1 MSRNLSWKHIG
12 GILNPFKIARIVIGN
27 KPNINKQI
35 DSIMKN
41 YEVKVLGNDKQ
52 VYDVA
57 AFVAAGKGASDA
69 IGIVFG
75 SPIIGQRV
83 LAFDAWQEQWGER
96 KIHVEE
102 RSEAQAVQ
110 VLCGLED
117 TKRIVEVQT
126 DTSDMTAAKRCWQ
139 YECGG
144 LQWYLPS
151 LMELGALYLVRD
163 EVNDAMRQL
172 GCDNDC
178 LLPTPESDE
187 TWIWS
192 SSEYS
197 QYCSWY
203 VYFDSGYFNGYC
215 YNKYYS
221 GIVRAVAALSDASH
235 REPLSEAN
243 GQGEQVQY
251 NAPEL
256 SDEDLVNMLRQRG
269 YNGTINKAINL

>member
-1 MSRNLSWKHIG
+1 MSKKLSWKHIG
-12 GILNPFKIARIVIGN
+12 GFLNPFKIAQIVIGN
-27 KPNINKQI
+27 KPNNNKQI

-57 AFVAAGKGASDA
+57 AFVAAGKSYSDA

-83 LAFDAWQEQWGER
+83 LAFDAWLEQWGER

-102 RSEAQAVQ
+102 RNESQAVQ

-117 TKRIVEVQT
+117 TKRVVEAQ
-126 DTSDMTAAKRCWQ
+126 SDNSGMTAAKRCWQ
-139 YECGG
+139 YKCGD

-151 LMELGALYLVRD
+151 LMELGTLFLVRD
-163 EVNDAMRQL
+163 EVNEVMRQL
-172 GCDNDC
+172 GCDSDC
-178 LLPTPESDE
+178 FLPTEDSDE
-187 TWIWS
+187 RWLWS
-192 SSEYS
+192 SSESS
-197 QYCSWY
+197 QGNSWGVSFGY
-203 VYFDSGYFNGYC
+203 GYFSSGYKC
-215 YNKYYS
+215 YS
-221 GIVRAVAALSDASH
+221 TVVRAVAALSDASH

-243 GQGEQVQY
+243 GQGEQIRY

-269 YNGTINKAINL
+269 YTGNVNKVINL

>member
-1 MSRNLSWKHIG
+1 MSKRLSWKHIG
-12 GILNPFKIARIVIGN
+12 GLLNPFKIAQIVIGN
-27 KPNINKQI
+27 KPNNNKQI

-57 AFVAAGKGASDA
+57 AFVAAGKNYSDA
-69 IGIVFG
+69 IGIVFS
-75 SPIIGQRV
+75 SPIIGRRV
-83 LAFDAWQEQWGER
+83 LAFDAWLEQWGER

-102 RSEAQAVQ
+102 RNESQAVQ

-117 TKRIVEVQT
+117 TKRVVEAQSGN
-126 DTSDMTAAKRCWQ
+126 SDMTAAKRCWQ
-139 YECGG
+139 YKCGD

-151 LMELGALYLVRD
+151 LMELGTLFLVRD
-163 EVNDAMRQL
+163 KVNEAMRQL
-172 GCDNDC
+172 GCDSDC
-178 LLPTPESDE
+178 FLPTENSDE
-187 TWIWS
+187 TWLWS

-197 QYCSWY
+197 QYYSWY
-203 VYFDSGYFNGYC
+203 VYFGNGNFNGYGKC
-215 YNKYYS
+215 NS
-221 GIVRAVAALSDASH
+221 GVVRAVAALSGASH

-243 GQGEQVQY
+243 GQGERVQY

-269 YNGTINKAINL
+269 YTGNVNKVINL

>member
-1 MSRNLSWKHIG
+1 MSTKLSWKHIG
-12 GILNPFKIARIVIGN
+12 GLLNPFKIAQIVIGDKLN
-27 KPNINKQI
+27 NNKQI

-57 AFVAAGKGASDA
+57 AFVAVGKNYSDA
-69 IGIVFG
+69 IGIVFS

-83 LAFDAWQEQWGER
+83 LAFDAWLEQWGER

-102 RSEAQAVQ
+102 RNESQAVQ

-117 TKRIVEVQT
+117 TKRVVEAQSGN
-126 DTSDMTAAKRCWQ
+126 SDMTAAKRCWQ
-139 YECGG
+139 YKCGD

-151 LMELGALYLVRD
+151 LMELGTLFLVRD
-163 EVNDAMRQL
+163 EINDAMRQL
-172 GCDNDC
+172 GCDSDC
-178 LLPTPESDE
+178 LLPTEDSYE
-187 TWIWS
+187 NWLWS

-197 QYCSWY
+197 QNGSWY
-203 VYFDSGYFNGYC
+203 VNFGNGDFYSYYKYNSGV
-215 YNKYYS
+215 
-221 GIVRAVAALSDASH
+221 VRAVAALSDASH

-243 GQGEQVQY
+243 GQGEQIQY

-269 YNGTINKAINL
+269 FTGNVSKIINL

>member
-1 MSRNLSWKHIG
+1 MSKKLNWKHIG
-12 GILNPFKIARIVIGN
+12 GALNPFKIAQIIIGN
-27 KPNINKQI
+27 KLNINKQI

-57 AFVAAGKGASDA
+57 AFVAAGKDHSDA
-69 IGIVFG
+69 IGIVFS

-83 LAFDAWQEQWGER
+83 LAFDAWLEEWGER

-102 RSEAQAVQ
+102 RNESQAVQ

-117 TKRIVEVQT
+117 TKRIVEAQ
-126 DTSDMTAAKRCWQ
+126 SNNSNMTAAKRCWQ
-139 YECGG
+139 YKRGD

-151 LMELGALYLVRD
+151 LMELGTLFLVRD
-163 EVNDAMRQL
+163 EINDAMCQL
-172 GCDNDC
+172 GCDSDC
-178 LLPTPESDE
+178 LLPTEESDE
-187 TWIWS
+187 RWLWS

-197 QYCSWY
+197 QNDSWS
-203 VYFDSGYFNGYC
+203 VSFSNGYFSYG
-215 YNKYYS
+215 NKCSSYV
-221 GIVRAVAALSDASH
+221 VRAVAALSDASH

-243 GQGEQVQY
+243 GQGEQIQY

-269 YNGTINKAINL
+269 FTGNVSKIINL

>member
-1 MSRNLSWKHIG
+1 MSKKLNWKHIG
-12 GILNPFKIARIVIGN
+12 GILNPFKIAQIIIGN

-57 AFVAAGKGASDA
+57 AFVAAGKDHSDA

-83 LAFDAWQEQWGER
+83 LAFDAWLEEWGEK

-102 RSEAQAVQ
+102 RNESQAVQ
-110 VLCGLED
+110 VLCGLDD
-117 TKRIVEVQT
+117 TKRIVEAQ
-126 DTSDMTAAKRCWQ
+126 SNNSNMTAAKRCWQ
-139 YECGG
+139 YKCGG

-151 LMELGALYLVRD
+151 LMELGTLFLVRD
-163 EVNDAMRQL
+163 EINDVMCQL
-172 GCDNDC
+172 GCNSDC
-178 LLPTPESDE
+178 LLPTEDSDE
-187 TWIWS
+187 RWLWS
-192 SSEYS
+192 SSEGS
-197 QYCSWY
+197 QYGSWVVGFGNGGFSSYGVKCGSY
-203 VYFDSGYFNGYC
+203 V
-215 YNKYYS
+215 
-221 GIVRAVAALSDASH
+221 VRAVAALSDASH

-269 YNGTINKAINL
+269 FTGNVSKIINL

>member
-1 MSRNLSWKHIG
+1 MSKKLSWKHIG
-12 GILNPFKIARIVIGN
+12 GFLNPFKIAQIVIGN
-27 KPNINKQI
+27 KLNNNKQI

-57 AFVAAGKGASDA
+57 AFVAAGKSYSDA

-83 LAFDAWQEQWGER
+83 LAFDAWLEQWGER

-102 RSEAQAVQ
+102 RSESQAVQ

-117 TKRIVEVQT
+117 TKRVVEAQ
-126 DTSDMTAAKRCWQ
+126 SDNSGMTAAKRCWQ
-139 YECGG
+139 YKCGD

-151 LMELGALYLVRD
+151 LMELGTMFLVRD
-163 EVNDAMRQL
+163 EVNEVMRQL
-172 GCDNDC
+172 GCDSDC
-178 LLPTPESDE
+178 FLPTENSDE
-187 TWIWS
+187 TWLWS
-192 SSEYS
+192 SSENS
-197 QYCSWY
+197 QFGSWL
-203 VYFDSGYFNGYC
+203 VYFGNGSFGSGTKCISYV
-215 YNKYYS
+215 
-221 GIVRAVAALSDASH
+221 VRAVAALSDASH

-243 GQGEQVQY
+243 GQGERVQY

-269 YNGTINKAINL
+269 YTGNVNKVINL

>member
-1 MSRNLSWKHIG
+1 MSKRLSWKHIG
-12 GILNPFKIARIVIGN
+12 GFLNPFKIAQIVIGN
-27 KPNINKQI
+27 KPNNNKQI

-57 AFVAAGKGASDA
+57 TFVAAGKNYSDA

-83 LAFDAWQEQWGER
+83 LAFDAWLEQWGER

-102 RSEAQAVQ
+102 RSESQAVQ

-117 TKRIVEVQT
+117 TKRVVEAQS
-126 DTSDMTAAKRCWQ
+126 DNSDMTAAKRCWQ
-139 YECGG
+139 YKCGN

-151 LMELGALYLVRD
+151 LMELSTLYLVRD
-163 EVNDAMRQL
+163 EVNEAMRQL
-172 GCDNDC
+172 GCDSDC
-178 LLPTPESDE
+178 FLPTEDDDE
-187 TWIWS
+187 RWLWGS
-192 SSEYS
+192 YEYS
-197 QYCSWY
+197 QNISWF
-203 VYFDSGYFNGYC
+203 VNFGNGIFNNY
-215 YNKYYS
+215 YKYYS
-221 GIVRAVAALSDASH
+221 GVVRAVAALSDASH

-243 GQGEQVQY
+243 GQGEQIRY

-269 YNGTINKAINL
+269 YNGIINKGITL

>member
-1 MSRNLSWKHIG
+1 MSKKLNWKHIG
-12 GILNPFKIARIVIGN
+12 GVLNPFKIAQIIIGN

-41 YEVKVLGNDKQ
+41 YEIKVLGNDKQ

-57 AFVAAGKGASDA
+57 AFVAAGKNYSDA

-83 LAFDAWQEQWGER
+83 LAFDAWLEKWGES

-102 RSEAQAVQ
+102 RNESQAVQ
-110 VLCGLED
+110 VLCGLDD
-117 TKRIVEVQT
+117 TKRIVEAQ
-126 DTSDMTAAKRCWQ
+126 SDNSNMTAAKRCWK
-139 YECGG
+139 YKCGD

-151 LMELGALYLVRD
+151 LMELGTLFLVRD
-163 EVNDAMRQL
+163 EINDAMRQL
-172 GCDNDC
+172 SCDSDC
-178 LLPTPESDE
+178 LLPTKDSYEN
-187 TWIWS
+187 WIWS

-197 QYCSWY
+197 QYGSWY
-203 VYFDSGYFNGYC
+203 VYFYNGYFY
-215 YNKYYS
+215 YNSKCS
-221 GIVRAVAALSDASH
+221 SHVVRAVAAFSDASH

-269 YNGTINKAINL
+269 FTGNVSKIINL

>member
-1 MSRNLSWKHIG
+1 MSKKLNWKYIG
-12 GILNPFKIARIVIGN
+12 GILNPFKIAQIIIGN

-52 VYDVA
+52 VYNVA
-57 AFVAAGKGASDA
+57 AFVAAGKDHSDV

-83 LAFDAWQEQWGER
+83 LAFDAWLEKWGES

-102 RSEAQAVQ
+102 RNESQAVQ

-117 TKRIVEVQT
+117 TKRIVEAQ
-126 DTSDMTAAKRCWQ
+126 SDNSNMTAAKRCWQ
-139 YECGG
+139 YKCGD

-151 LMELGALYLVRD
+151 LMELGTLFLVRD
-163 EVNDAMRQL
+163 EINDAMRQL
-172 GCDNDC
+172 DC
-178 LLPTPESDE
+178 NSDCFLPTEDSYE
-187 TWIWS
+187 RWLWS
-192 SSEYS
+192 SSEGSQSYS
-197 QYCSWY
+197 WSVHFFNGSFGDGLKY
-203 VYFDSGYFNGYC
+203 DSGV
-215 YNKYYS
+215 
-221 GIVRAVAALSDASH
+221 VRAVAALSDASH

-243 GQGEQVQY
+243 GQGEQIQY

-269 YNGTINKAINL
+269 FTGNVSKIINL

>member
-1 MSRNLSWKHIG
+1 MSKKLNWKHIG
-12 GILNPFKIARIVIGN
+12 GVLNPFKIAQIIIGN

-57 AFVAAGKGASDA
+57 AFVAAGKDHTDA
-69 IGIVFG
+69 IGIVFS

-83 LAFDAWQEQWGER
+83 LAFDAWLEEWGEK

-102 RSEAQAVQ
+102 RNESQAVQ
-110 VLCGLED
+110 VLCGLVD
-117 TKRIVEVQT
+117 TKRIIEAQ
-126 DTSDMTAAKRCWQ
+126 SDNSNMTAAKRCWQ
-139 YECGG
+139 YKRGNI
-144 LQWYLPS
+144 QWYLPS
-151 LMELGALYLVRD
+151 LMELGTLFLVRD

-172 GCDNDC
+172 GCDSDC
-178 LLPTPESDE
+178 LLPTKDSYER
-187 TWIWS
+187 WLWS
-192 SSEYS
+192 SSESS
-197 QYCSWY
+197 QYLSWF
-203 VYFDSGYFNGYC
+203 VYFGSGYFNYGA
-215 YNKYYS
+215 KYDS
-221 GIVRAVAALSDASH
+221 GDVRAVAALSDASH

-256 SDEDLVNMLRQRG
+256 SDEDLVNMLRQRDFTG
-269 YNGTINKAINL
+269 NVSKIINL

>member
-1 MSRNLSWKHIG
+1 MSKKLSWGHIG
-12 GILNPFKIARIVIGN
+12 GVLNPFKIAQITIGN

-57 AFVAAGKGASDA
+57 AFVAAGKNHTDA

-83 LAFDAWQEQWGER
+83 LAFDAWLEQWGER
-96 KIHVEE
+96 KVHVEE
-102 RSEAQAVQ
+102 RNESQAVQ
-110 VLCGLED
+110 VLCGLDD
-117 TKRIVEVQT
+117 TKRIVEAQS
-126 DTSDMTAAKRCWQ
+126 DNSDMTAAKRCWQ
-139 YECGG
+139 YKCGSF
-144 LQWYLPS
+144 QWYLPS
-151 LMELGALYLVRD
+151 LMELGALFLVRD
-163 EVNDAMRQL
+163 EVNEAMRQL
-172 GCDNDC
+172 GCDSDC
-178 LLPTPESDE
+178 FLPTEDSDE
-187 TWIWS
+187 TWAWS
-192 SSEYS
+192 SSESS
-197 QYCSWY
+197 QSGSWN
-203 VYFDSGYFNGYC
+203 VYFDNGFFYNS
-215 YNKYYS
+215 NKYYS
-221 GIVRAVAALSDASH
+221 HVVRAVAALSDASH

-269 YNGTINKAINL
+269 FTGSVNKMINL

>member
-1 MSRNLSWKHIG
+1 MSKKLNWKYIG
-12 GILNPFKIARIVIGN
+12 GILNPFKIAQIIIGN

-57 AFVAAGKGASDA
+57 AFVAAGKDYSDA

-83 LAFDAWQEQWGER
+83 LAFDAWLEKWGEK

-102 RSEAQAVQ
+102 RNESQAVQ
-110 VLCGLED
+110 VLCGLDD
-117 TKRIVEVQT
+117 TKHIVEAQ
-126 DTSDMTAAKRCWQ
+126 SDNSNMIAAKRCWQ
-139 YECGG
+139 YKCGD

-151 LMELGALYLVRD
+151 LMELGTLFLVRD
-163 EVNDAMRQL
+163 EINDAMRQL
-172 GCDNDC
+172 GCDSDC
-178 LLPTPESDE
+178 LLPTEDFDE
-187 TWIWS
+187 NWLWS
-192 SSEYS
+192 SSEGG
-197 QYCSWY
+197 QCTSWY
-203 VYFDSGYFNGYC
+203 VCLCGGLFFSGGKCHSYV
-215 YNKYYS
+215 
-221 GIVRAVAALSDASH
+221 VRAVAALSDVSH

-243 GQGEQVQY
+243 GQGEQIQY

-269 YNGTINKAINL
+269 FTGNVSKIINL

>member
-1 MSRNLSWKHIG
+1 
-12 GILNPFKIARIVIGN
+12 
-27 KPNINKQI
+27 
-35 DSIMKN
+35 MKN

-57 AFVAAGKGASDA
+57 AFVAAGKDASDA

-75 SPIIGQRV
+75 SPIIGQCV
-83 LAFDAWQEQWGER
+83 LAFDTWQEKWG
-96 KIHVEE
+96 KQKTHVEE
-102 RSEAQAVQ
+102 RCEAQAVQ

-117 TKRIVEVQT
+117 TRRIVEAQT
-126 DTSDMTAAKRCWQ
+126 DMSDMTAAKRCWQ
-139 YECGG
+139 YKCGG

-151 LMELGALYLVRD
+151 PMELGALYLVRD

-178 LLPTPESDE
+178 LLPTPESDK
-187 TWIWS
+187 TWVWS

-197 QYCSWY
+197 QNGSWG
-203 VYFDSGYFNGYC
+203 VYFGNGYFYGYG
-215 YNKYYS
+215 YGKYYS
-221 GIVRAVAALSDASH
+221 GVVRAVAALSDASH

-269 YNGTINKAINL
+269 YAGTVRKMIEV

>member
-1 MSRNLSWKHIG
+1 MSTKLSWKHIG
-12 GILNPFKIARIVIGN
+12 GLLNPFKIAQIVIGN
-27 KPNINKQI
+27 KLNNNKQI

-57 AFVAAGKGASDA
+57 AFVAVGKNYSDA
-69 IGIVFG
+69 IGIVFS

-83 LAFDAWQEQWGER
+83 LAFDAWLEQWGER

-102 RSEAQAVQ
+102 RNESQAVQ

-117 TKRIVEVQT
+117 TKRVVEAQSGN
-126 DTSDMTAAKRCWQ
+126 SDMTAAKRCWQ
-139 YECGG
+139 YKCGD

-151 LMELGALYLVRD
+151 LMELGTLFLVRD
-163 EVNDAMRQL
+163 EINDAMRQL
-172 GCDNDC
+172 GCDSDC
-178 LLPTPESDE
+178 LLPTEDSYE
-187 TWIWS
+187 NWLWS
-192 SSEYS
+192 SSEIS
-197 QYCSWY
+197 QSYSWY
-203 VYFDSGYFNGYC
+203 VYFGNGGFGS
-215 YNKYYS
+215 YYKS
-221 GIVRAVAALSDASH
+221 YSYVVRAVAALSDASH

-243 GQGEQVQY
+243 GQGEQIQY

-269 YNGTINKAINL
+269 FTGNVSKIINL

>member
-1 MSRNLSWKHIG
+1 
-12 GILNPFKIARIVIGN
+12 
-27 KPNINKQI
+27 
-35 DSIMKN
+35 MKN

-57 AFVAAGKGASDA
+57 AFVAAGKNYSDA

-83 LAFDAWQEQWGER
+83 LAFDAWLEKWGES

-102 RSEAQAVQ
+102 RNDSQAVQ
-110 VLCGLED
+110 VLCGLDD
-117 TKRIVEVQT
+117 TKRIVEAQ
-126 DTSDMTAAKRCWQ
+126 SDNSNMTAAKRCWN
-139 YECGG
+139 YKCGD

-151 LMELGALYLVRD
+151 LMELGTLFLVRD
-163 EVNDAMRQL
+163 EINDAMCQL
-172 GCDNDC
+172 GCDSDC
-178 LLPTPESDE
+178 LLPTEDSDE
-187 TWIWS
+187 RWLWS
-192 SSEYS
+192 SSESS
-197 QYCSWY
+197 QLSSWF
-203 VYFDSGYFNGYC
+203 VNFDGGYFYGYG
-215 YNKYYS
+215 Y
-221 GIVRAVAALSDASH
+221 GISKSSSFVVRAVAAFSDASH

-269 YNGTINKAINL
+269 FTGSVNKIINL